1 MTRPSLAL
9 RALAGIA
16 LAALVS
22 ACDGVNA
29 PRIIGDILAVSG
41 DNQEAPVGTQLPQ
54 PLVVKVV
61 DDAAKGVAG
70 VRIAW
75 EVVSGNGALSAA
87 ETLTGSDGQ
96 TSIQATPTVGG
107 QSTVTATINEV
118 LEGLYQVTF
127 VIEGK

>member
-1 MTRPSLAL
+1 MTRSS
-9 RALAGIA
+9 RALACIA

-22 ACDGVNA
+22 ACEGVNA
-29 PRIIGDILAVSG
+29 PRIIGDIQVVSG
-41 DNQEAPVGTQLPQ
+41 DDQEAPVGTQLPE

-61 DDAAKGVAG
+61 DDAARGVAG

-75 EVVSGNGALSAA
+75 EVVSGNGTLSAA

-96 TSIQATPTVGG
+96 TSIRATPTVGG
-107 QSTVTATINEV
+107 HSAVTATIDEM

-127 VIEGK
+127 AIEGK